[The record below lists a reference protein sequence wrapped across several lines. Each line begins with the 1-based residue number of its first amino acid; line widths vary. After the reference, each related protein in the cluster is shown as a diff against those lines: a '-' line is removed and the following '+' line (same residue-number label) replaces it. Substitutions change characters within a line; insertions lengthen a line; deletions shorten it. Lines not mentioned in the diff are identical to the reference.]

1 MYDRGI
7 AFSTLIPAEDWLFG
21 YYAGQGY
28 VTVFDYA
35 LHTYTPANQTM
46 PNTFSLITSDRFD
59 ANFARNLFPYFDQ
72 EMSKRN
78 YCIQHPYNDYIT
90 IVEEAYLS
98 EGQLWATY
106 RQNVPTGWALADT

>member
-1 MYDRGI
+1 
-7 AFSTLIPAEDWLFG
+7 
-21 YYAGQGY
+21 
-28 VTVFDYA
+28 
-35 LHTYTPANQTM
+35 M

-98 EGQLWATY
+98 KDNSGLLTAKMY
-106 RQNVPTGWALADT
+106 RPVGPWLYLKRTGFVSKNCYSTPNRRKQGSYKTFMPFGLTKP